1 MARWIQITTFV
12 VSIIVLNQ
20 EAQAKDWL
28 FVINPYLQATTIEG
42 DATLGVLSADDVT
55 VDFDTILETLDS
67 GAMVNL
73 KGQHD
78 SGWGFIV
85 DYAFMDLKDDLATP
99 RDGIASARVRQG
111 VLQVEGL
118 YSTKKKHGQFDYLF
132 GLRWWDNDFDLDV
145 TLPQASSELN
155 LRKDEDWV
163 DYFIGARWTAE
174 INPSWS
180 YSVRGDL
187 GMGGADF
194 TSSVEGGVLYHFNRK
209 HSLDIKYK
217 ATFVDVDE
225 GSQGQVGH
233 FKYDTITHGPV
244 IGYMYQF

>member
-1 MARWIQITTFV
+1 MTSLVTSLLFSPLVKAD
-12 VSIIVLNQ
+12 
-20 EAQAKDWL
+20 DWA

-42 DATLGVLSADDVT
+42 DAGIGRINADAVQ
-55 VDFDTILETLDS
+55 VDFDKILETLDAA
-67 GAMVNL
+67 AMINF
-73 KGQHD
+73 KGKHD

-85 DYAFMDLKDDLATP
+85 DYAFMDLKDDIATP

-118 YSTKKKHGQFDYLF
+118 YSQQNNKGTIDYLF
-132 GLRWWDNDFDLDV
+132 GLRWWDNDYALDL
-145 TLPQASSELN
+145 TLPIADKEV
-155 LRKDEDWV
+155 RFRRDEDWV
-163 DYFIGARWTAE
+163 DYFIGARWTGD
-174 INPSWS
+174 INRNWS
-180 YSVRGDL
+180 YSLRGDL

-194 TSSVEGGVLYHFNRK
+194 TSSLEGGLLYHFNRK

-225 GSQGQVGH
+225 GTQNQPGYY
-233 FKYDTITHGPV
+233 KYDTVTHGPV